1 MARIKIMYW
10 KEIPIQIQAEDD
22 CTVKSKLLDDKFQKA
37 ADAISMID
45 GSSGTDDYL
54 NGWQWGEYK
63 KVDKDI
69 DLALNCEVDK
79 FNKYMPKDFVSRIK
93 QLHEKGLR
101 KETPG
106 AINHWLKL
114 N

>member
-1 MARIKIMYW
+1 MAQIKIMYW

-45 GSSGTDDYL
+45 GSYGTDDYL

-69 DLALNCEVDK
+69 DMALNCEVDK